1 MFAKLQSLKAS
12 NIQSW
17 QIWKESVSFKLRLCL
32 CVLQILEILPEKHS
46 VHTVRFNSGF
56 LNVDWDVKEKQAPK
70 TRRDILLSFSFV
82 DISQTKA
89 VYEILFHMD
98 LWHDQGCWFVE

>member
-12 NIQSW
+12 DIQSW

-56 LNVDWDVKEKQAPK
+56 LNVDWDDE
-70 TRRDILLSFSFV
+70 TSF
-82 DISQTKA
+82 
-89 VYEILFHMD
+89 
-98 LWHDQGCWFVE
+98 